1 LREVAATSLALLD
14 IIRQAPAPVLGEPIP
29 ILQ

>member
-1 LREVAATSLALLD
+1 VAATSFVSLD
-14 IIRQAPAPVLGEPIP
+14 IVRQAPAPVLGEPIP